1 MASDKFTFKQF
12 EVWHDK
18 CGMKVGTDGVLLGAW
33 CDLYGCQS
41 MLDVGSGTGLIALI
55 AAQRHPQLRITAIDI
70 MPEAVEQAR
79 ENVERSP
86 FGDRIEV
93 VEGDFLSFGT
103 SPHADNQHADRQK
116 PMLFDAIVS
125 NPPFYS
131 ADIHSPSASRD
142 MARHSDSLPLDKLL
156 EHASRLL
163 SPEGRLYLI
172 LPFTAAS
179 DAIGFANMH
188 GLLLRRRTDV
198 AGNERVAPKRSL
210 LEFWKTDAIGQSLKE
225 RLNIRNSLNEY
236 TEEYKAL
243 TVDLY
248 VSLK

>member
-33 CDLYGCQS
+33 CDLKGCLS
-41 MLDVGSGTGLIALI
+41 MLDVGTGTGLIALI

-70 MPEAVEQAR
+70 MPEAVEQAQ

-86 FGDRIEV
+86 FADRIEV
-93 VEGDFLSFGT
+93 VEGDFLHFD
-103 SPHADNQHADRQK
+103 SPSHADSQHADSQK
-116 PMLFDAIVS
+116 RTFFDAIVS

-131 ADIHSPSASRD
+131 ADIHSPSAARD
-142 MARHSDSLPLDKLL
+142 MARHSDSLPFDKLL
-156 EHASRLL
+156 GHASRLL
-163 SPEGRLYLI
+163 SPEGRLSLI

-188 GLLLRRRTDV
+188 GLLLSRRTDV
-198 AGNERVAPKRSL
+198 AGNERVVPKRSL
-210 LEFWKTDAIGQSLKE
+210 LEFRKTDTIGQSLKG
-225 RLNIRNSLNEY
+225 RLNIRNSHNEY
-236 TEEYKAL
+236 TKEYKSL
-243 TVDLY
+243 TGDLY